1 MGTATNKA
9 KITNL
14 SSPQNGKIALHAP
27 ATLKTLKIL
36 FYQKLI
42 EIQFFLESNL
52 LTVNLLS
59 Q

>member
-42 EIQFFLESNL
+42 EIQFFFRK
-52 LTVNLLS
+52 
-59 Q
+59 